1 MRSYEI
7 DLKEMTKYISLQHH
21 WVKIKFF
28 FFHPNKANLFIFLS
42 LIFLTVT
49 AYWEVRHN
57 DFINLDDN
65 LYVTE
70 NSNVQKGI
78 TLKGIFWA
86 FTSIEN
92 GQWHPITWL
101 SHMIDYQFFGLDA
114 GGHHVTDLL
123 LHITN
128 TVLLFILLY
137 RMTAAAWQSGF
148 VAALFALHPLHV
160 ESVAW
165 VSERKDVLYA
175 FFWILALSAYLHYV
189 RNQNNRW
196 RLLLLLCFIFAV
208 MSKSMAVTL
217 PFVLLLL
224 DYWPLGRMK
233 LRETDHIPI
242 LFASPSLALKNR
254 NISILKLLSE
264 KLPLFSVSAVISLF
278 TIFTNYRVGSLT
290 SADKLSW
297 VLRFQNAAVS
307 YVRYILKMFWPDPLA
322 VLYPFQV
329 KLPFWYVAWTTS
341 ILVTIT
347 VLVFLAKEKRPYL
360 VVGWMWYL
368 ITLLPAVGLVQSGIQ
383 GLADRFTYIPMIG
396 LFMMVVY
403 GASDI
408 LKKWP
413 YSKYVLS
420 LPLSMVLF
428 ILILLT
434 RSQVLLWRNSI
445 TLFEQTLSV
454 TTGNY
459 LIHNNLGVTLARQGK
474 DPQALV
480 QYQKALEINPR
491 YADAHY
497 NMGSLLARQGEDEE
511 AAVQFMES
519 LRIKPDKKEAHND
532 LGVILNKHGRIREAV
547 FHFTEAIHIDPNYGE
562 AHFNLGTFLF
572 QHGKYGEAVSYFSE
586 ALRINPLNAGTHNS
600 LAASLAATGKI
611 EEAIIH
617 YHQALKINKDYTDA
631 HYNLGSLLCR
641 LGRPKEA
648 ITQYNEVLRLQP
660 SDAEAHYELAVIL
673 NREGKR
679 QEAIAHLSEAIRI
692 IPNSG
697 KAHLALGEIYLEME
711 KRDLAYNQYCI
722 LRNLN
727 KDLSNILYQ
736 KISDFQK

>member
-1 MRSYEI
+1 M
-7 DLKEMTKYISLQHH
+7 
-21 WVKIKFF
+21 KFF
-28 FFHPNKANLFIFLS
+28 FSHFNKLNFFVSLS
-42 LIFLTVT
+42 LIFLTMA
-49 AYWEVRHN
+49 AYWEVQHN

-70 NSNVQKGI
+70 NLHVQKGI
-78 TLKGIFWA
+78 TPKSIFWT

-101 SHMIDYQFFGLDA
+101 SHMIDCQLYGLNPC
-114 GGHHVTDLL
+114 GHHLTNLLFHIGNTLL
-123 LHITN
+123 LF
-128 TVLLFILLY
+128 VLLY
-137 RMTAAAWQSGF
+137 KMTTTVWQSGF

-165 VSERKDVLYA
+165 ISERRDVLYA
-175 FFWILALSAYLHYV
+175 FFWILAILAYFHYV
-189 RNQNNRW
+189 KTQERRW
-196 RLLLLLCFIFAV
+196 RVLLLLCFIFAV
-208 MSKSMAVTL
+208 MAKPMAVTL

-224 DYWPLGRMK
+224 DYWPLNRMSPK
-233 LRETDHIPI
+233 ETDHNPIP
-242 LFASPSLALKNR
+242 FVSESLSLMNR
-254 NISILKLLSE
+254 NISILRLFSE
-264 KLPLFSVSAVISLF
+264 KLFLFFVSVAISLLTAF
-278 TIFTNYRVGSLT
+278 SNYRAGALT
-290 SADKLSW
+290 SADKLLW
-297 VLRFQNAAVS
+297 VSRFQNATVS
-307 YVRYILKMFWPDPLA
+307 SLAYISKMFWPNRLA
-322 VLYPFQV
+322 VLYPHPIKQ
-329 KLPFWYVAWTTS
+329 PFWHVIWAAS
-341 ILVTIT
+341 IFLTIT
-347 VLVFLAKEKRPYL
+347 LLVFLARKKHPYW
-360 VVGWMWYL
+360 VVGWLWYL
-368 ITLLPAVGLVQSGIQ
+368 VTLLPAVGLVQSGIQ
-383 GLADRFTYIPMIG
+383 GMADRFTYIPMIG

-562 AHFNLGTFLF
+562 AYFNLGTFLF

-586 ALRINPLNAGTHNS
+586 ALRINPSNAGTHNS

-673 NREGKR
+673 NREGKH

-697 KAHLALGEIYLEME
+697 KAHLALGEIYLEMK
-711 KRDLAYNQYCI
+711 KRDLAYNQYRI